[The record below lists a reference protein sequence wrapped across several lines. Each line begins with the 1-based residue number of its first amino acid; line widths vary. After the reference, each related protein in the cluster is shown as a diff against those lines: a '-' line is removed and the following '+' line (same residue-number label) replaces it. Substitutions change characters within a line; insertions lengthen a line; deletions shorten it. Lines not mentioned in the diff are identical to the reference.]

1 MTQPVLRL
9 VQIPLNF
16 PYRAIGQA
24 PGLRSDLRNEP
35 SAFRQRHFLCS
46 MVWLP
51 ERIIESLHEMHALAA
66 QNHRLVPFEAHGHE
80 RSPTRMRA
88 KSYRHTFH
96 GSLPV
101 GEEGHQA
108 CNLAPEMS
116 RRGGPLRRASLA
128 PPRDLHFRFSP
139 LTRAL

>member
-101 GEEGHQA
+101 GEKDTKRVIWRRKCQQEAVHSA
-108 CNLAPEMS
+108 EHRS
-116 RRGGPLRRASLA
+116 RRLA
-128 PPRDLHFRFSP
+128 
-139 LTRAL
+139 TY